1 VSDRTARPNFQNLI
15 QLCTLDRCDTAM
27 AWAVERCN
35 VNLKRSTTL
44 LVSKKPGARSEM
56 FDHQTAFADAVL
68 GDGVGLV
75 ASCVQLCTHASPLY
89 SCVHMLPLRLLR
101 WTDFGPCINHHI
113 RLKCGVLGIEHR
125 WHGCVEHIGR
135 FFSIYRS
142 VSMLPTN

>member
-1 VSDRTARPNFQNLI
+1 MTGTARPNFQNLI

-44 LVSKKPGARSEM
+44 LVSKKPGARSEI
-56 FDHQTAFADAVL
+56 FDHQTAFVDAVL

-89 SCVHMLPLRLLR
+89 SCVHTLPLRLLR
-101 WTDFGPCINHHI
+101 WTD
-113 RLKCGVLGIEHR
+113 L
-125 WHGCVEHIGR
+125 
-135 FFSIYRS
+135 
-142 VSMLPTN
+142 